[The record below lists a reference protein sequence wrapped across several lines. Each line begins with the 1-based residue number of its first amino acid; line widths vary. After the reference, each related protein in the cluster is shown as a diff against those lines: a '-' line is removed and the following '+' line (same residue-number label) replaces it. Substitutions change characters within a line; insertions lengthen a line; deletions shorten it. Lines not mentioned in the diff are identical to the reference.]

1 MQVPAQTLPRMEPG
15 HVSNQKLP
23 AEHLANLKDPTPE
36 SEYPKV
42 IRHPIRGEYTV
53 KDADEEKM
61 ILAEID
67 EYNAKVNAPEDE
79 DGDEH
84 FVFAD
89 EVKVL
94 TGRELTDAEKA
105 FCAEIQKA
113 AQKHHTLSREKME
126 ALTGGPEVEQE
137 PDETLKTETKQYVDG
152 SSATGVAPLP
162 DVSPDGASVVSGDA
176 TGVPAAPIDTVEA

>member
-1 MQVPAQTLPRMEPG
+1 MEPG

-23 AEHLANLKDPTPE
+23 TEHLVGLKDPTPE

-79 DGDEH
+79 DEDEH
-84 FVFAD
+84 FAFAD

-94 TGRELTDAEKA
+94 TGRELTDTEKA
-105 FCAEIQKA
+105 FCAEIEA
-113 AQKHHTLSREKME
+113 AATKQHALSREKME

-137 PDETLKTETKQYVDG
+137 PDETLKIETKEYADG

-162 DVSPDGASVVSGDA
+162 DVSPEGAPVASADA
-176 TGVPAAPIDTVEA
+176 TGVPATPIDTVEA